1 MLQRAVSKSSRPR
14 STYSRVS
21 SASRKHREKR
31 GVFGSH
37 LPGVFRSRPHGT
49 RVLLHPDSNRS
60 EAGEP
65 RIAPRMLHL
74 RVGRCGASA
83 LTGPAAP
90 HPRPLG
96 PPALSPTR
104 IVICRPR
111 PGRRAPRSQPARTSS
126 ATSRA
131 HLPGARPRAPD
142 PAAQSAASSRGR
154 ARRAPAP
161 ACRGPS
167 LLLPSGLTETPAHC
181 STEPAQVRDPTT
193 PTPSRGPTHQSRES
207 QYRCPPPEAPP
218 ILRTGA
224 NPASPVRPVVCPA
237 AAKTYGW

>member
-1 MLQRAVSKSSRPR
+1 
-14 STYSRVS
+14 
-21 SASRKHREKR
+21 
-31 GVFGSH
+31 
-37 LPGVFRSRPHGT
+37 
-49 RVLLHPDSNRS
+49 
-60 EAGEP
+60 
-65 RIAPRMLHL
+65 MLHL
-74 RVGRCGASA
+74 RVGRRGASA

-142 PAAQSAASSRGR
+142 PAAQSAASSHGL
-154 ARRAPAP
+154 AHPAPAS

-181 STEPAQVRDPTT
+181 STEPAQVRDPPHT
-193 PTPSRGPTHQSRES
+193 PPPEAPPINRSRANT
-207 QYRCPPPEAPP
+207 RCPPPEAPP

-224 NPASPVRPVVCPA
+224 NPASPVPRSR
-237 AAKTYGW
+237 